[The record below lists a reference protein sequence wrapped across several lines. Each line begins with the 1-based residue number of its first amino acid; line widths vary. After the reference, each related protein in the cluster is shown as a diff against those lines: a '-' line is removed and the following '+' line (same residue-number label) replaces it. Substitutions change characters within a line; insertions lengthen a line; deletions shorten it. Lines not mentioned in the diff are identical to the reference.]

1 MSPEIKSFLNILKV
15 IFIILV
21 LGASVASI
29 FYHMKRR
36 ELFGGYIGG
45 FVVGVIGALIGGFI
59 LDRLFYDISVQ
70 ILKFLAEGAGFN
82 IIAGFF
88 GAFLALYIM
97 NRLNHD
103 KERKKY

>member
-59 LDRLFYDISVQ
+59 LDRLFYDLSVQ